1 MKQLSAI
8 IRPFKLDDVSDALA
22 IIGIQGMTVT
32 EVTEVIGFDQ
42 RIGYFQI
49 CRGHAYLSDFIHR
62 IKIEVV
68 ISDEG
73 LDDALAAVIRGARTG
88 KTGGDG
94 KIFVTEVS
102 EAIRIRTGEM
112 GEEACNPPFYGEV
125 SAS

>member
-22 IIGIQGMTVT
+22 IIGIQGKTVT

-49 CRGHAYLSDFIHR
+49 RRGHAYVSDFIPR
-62 IKIEVV
+62 IKIELV
-68 ISDEG
+68 ISEER
-73 LDDALAAVIRGARTG
+73 LEDALEAVIRGARTG
-88 KTGGDG
+88 RMGDG
-94 KIFVTEVS
+94 MIFVMEVS

-112 GEEACNPPFYGEV
+112 GDEACNPPFYGEL

>member
-1 MKQLSAI
+1 MKELSAI

-42 RIGYFQI
+42 RIGCFQI
-49 CRGHAYLSDFIHR
+49 RRGHAYVSDFIHR

-68 ISDEG
+68 ISDER

-94 KIFVTEVS
+94 KVFVTEIS

-112 GEEACNPPFYGEV
+112 GDEACNPPFYGEV

>member
-22 IIGIQGMTVT
+22 TIGIQGMTVT
-32 EVTEVIGFDQ
+32 EVTEAIGFDQ
-42 RIGYFQI
+42 RIGYFEI
-49 CRGHAYLSDFIHR
+49 RRGHAYVSDFIPR

-68 ISDEG
+68 ISDER

>member
-1 MKQLSAI
+1 M
-8 IRPFKLDDVSDALA
+8 
-22 IIGIQGMTVT
+22 
-32 EVTEVIGFDQ
+32 
-42 RIGYFQI
+42 
-49 CRGHAYLSDFIHR
+49 
-62 IKIEVV
+62 V

-112 GEEACNPPFYGEV
+112 GEEVCNLPFYGEV

>member
-49 CRGHAYLSDFIHR
+49 RRGHAYVSDFIHR

-68 ISDEG
+68 ISDER
-73 LDDALAAVIRGARTG
+73 LDDTLAAVIRGARTG

-112 GEEACNPPFYGEV
+112 GEEVCNPPFYGEV

>member
-49 CRGHAYLSDFIHR
+49 RRGHAYVSDFIHR

-68 ISDEG
+68 ISDER

-94 KIFVTEVS
+94 KVFVTEIS

-112 GEEACNPPFYGEV
+112 GDEACNPPFYGEV